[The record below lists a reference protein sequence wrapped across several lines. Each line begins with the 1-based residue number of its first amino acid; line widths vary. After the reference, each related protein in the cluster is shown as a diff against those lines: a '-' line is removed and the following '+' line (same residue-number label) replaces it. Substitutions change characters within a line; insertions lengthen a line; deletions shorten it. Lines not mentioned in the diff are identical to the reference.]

1 MKKIHLRKNNWL
13 ICISLMLFCQ
23 NIYSQKVEDLYV
35 KMPDILNPT
44 LSKQN
49 RLELLEYH
57 KAHQS
62 DSVAN
67 RFGNQAHLIIM
78 DTLNQQ
84 IVVKN
89 TLSSTFEMKILTL
102 EDSTIVIGIIRT
114 VCAPVCQSSI
124 EFYDTAWNKVPLQF
138 SMPKAIDW
146 INPKNMEIEKNDSR
160 WMKNLLEISFIS
172 LTFSIQNQTLIAKNN
187 TLEFLNEAERKLIQ
201 PYLVDKPI
209 LYELVDRK
217 WVQKP

>member
-1 MKKIHLRKNNWL
+1 
-13 ICISLMLFCQ
+13 
-23 NIYSQKVEDLYV
+23 
-35 KMPDILNPT
+35 MPDILNPT

-89 TLSSTFEMKILTL
+89 TPSSTFEMKILTL

-146 INPKNMEIEKNDSR
+146 INPKNMEIEKNDAV
-160 WMKNLLEISFIS
+160 WMKNLLEISFIT

-201 PYLVDKPI
+201 PYLVDKTI
-209 LYELVDRK
+209 SYELVDRK
-217 WVQKP
+217 WFQKP